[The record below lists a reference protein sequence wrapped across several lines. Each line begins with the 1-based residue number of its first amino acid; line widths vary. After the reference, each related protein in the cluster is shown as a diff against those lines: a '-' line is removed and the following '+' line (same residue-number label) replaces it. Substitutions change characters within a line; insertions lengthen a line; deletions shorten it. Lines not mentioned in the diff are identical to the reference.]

1 MDFKTTI
8 FNKIYKELYLKGV
21 NPKDEKELAKILFY
35 FLDNITLDK
44 NTLLKCI
51 EKEDWYK
58 FKYKKSVNE
67 LTNEEKEEVLDIH
80 IDFIATSCDE
90 LLNC

>member
-1 MDFKTTI
+1 MSFKTEI
-8 FNKIYKELYLKGV
+8 FNKIYEELFLKGISSE
-21 NPKDEKELAKILFY
+21 DEKELAKIMFC
-35 FLDNITLDK
+35 FLDNVTLDK

-58 FKYKKSVNE
+58 FKYKKSINE
-67 LTNEEKEEVLDIH
+67 LTNEEIEEVLDIH
-80 IDFIATSCDE
+80 IDFIDTSCDE